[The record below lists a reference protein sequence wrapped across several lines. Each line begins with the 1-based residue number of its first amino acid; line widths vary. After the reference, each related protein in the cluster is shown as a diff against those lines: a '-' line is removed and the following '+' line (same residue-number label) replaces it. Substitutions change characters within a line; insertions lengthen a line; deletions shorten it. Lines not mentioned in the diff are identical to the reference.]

1 MSFGGSAAAANSSL
15 KNNKRER
22 SSQLDR
28 YQKLTGSTYT
38 SKVNSKNIS
47 KEKLEK
53 FSLAFQE
60 KQKATRKKQL
70 IAFGICISLI
80 IAAAIYFLYFYP
92 VDCLICYSDM

>member
-28 YQKLTGSTYT
+28 YQKLTGSTYG

-47 KEKLEK
+47 KEELEK

-70 IAFGICISLI
+70 IAFGIITLVI
-80 IAAAIYFLYFYP
+80 LAITIYFLFYF
-92 VDCLICYSDM
+92 DAGCLICYSNM